1 MQHPTFNGHKLEGVE
16 FILQTAYI
24 LVGEAKPS
32 GNPDDLIFGLALT
45 NAVYRIKNVSDDQ
58 VISALLISHCSFV
71 KFGSALLTHI
81 VKLIS
86 PGNREAL
93 RKPI

>member
-16 FILQTAYI
+16 FILPTAYI

-45 NAVYRIKNVSDDQ
+45 NAVYRIKNV
-58 VISALLISHCSFV
+58 
-71 KFGSALLTHI
+71 
-81 VKLIS
+81 
-86 PGNREAL
+86 
-93 RKPI
+93 